1 MNDFDDK
8 LAKALET
15 GETIELP
22 EEENLLQMLAHTFRS
37 KLRWMMIL
45 LYIEGFAICG
55 VIIWAAFRLY
65 AAQEIKQMIVY
76 SMTIVL
82 CAVVMVIIK
91 VVGWQQ
97 MSRVSIMREIKRL
110 ELQLVR
116 LQNRE

>member
-15 GETIELP
+15 GKPVDLP
-22 EEENLLQMLAHTFRS
+22 EEETFRQMIAQSFRS
-37 KLRWMMIL
+37 KMRWMIML
-45 LYIEGFAICG
+45 LYVEGFAICG
-55 VIIWAAFRLY
+55 VIIWAAMKLY

-76 SMTIVL
+76 SMTIIL

-91 VVGWQQ
+91 VIGWQQ
-97 MSRVSIMREIKRL
+97 MNRASLMREIKRL